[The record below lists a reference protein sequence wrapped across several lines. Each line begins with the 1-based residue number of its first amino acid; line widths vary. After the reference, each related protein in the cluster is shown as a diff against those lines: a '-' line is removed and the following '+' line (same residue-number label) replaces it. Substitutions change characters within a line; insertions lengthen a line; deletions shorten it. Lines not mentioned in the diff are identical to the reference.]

1 MKKSKKIYE
10 YTVDELK
17 KKSKQYLVLFY
28 LYFIMAL
35 IVSLVFFSTGVTSIN
50 NIGKDY
56 TGLAY
61 VLMLNLIF
69 TSLVFG
75 MIIFLWF
82 ISESSYYKM
91 LQHDCDL
98 MVYLKGKL
106 GE

>member
-10 YTVDELK
+10 FTVDELK
-17 KKSKQYLVLFY
+17 KKSKQYRAMFFM
-28 LYFIMAL
+28 YFFMAI
-35 IVSLVFFSTGVTSIN
+35 IVSSIFFYTGVTSID
-50 NIGKDY
+50 NIGREFE
-56 TGLAY
+56 GLAY
-61 VLMLNLIF
+61 VLMLNLIL